1 MSGATGGCFIVLEG
15 GEGVGKTTQW
25 RRLADRLAAAG
36 HEVVAL
42 REPGGTPAGDALRA
56 VLLDPQSAL
65 TPETEALLFAASR
78 AQLVRDVITPA
89 LQRGAVVLVDR
100 FLLSTFAYQGRGR
113 ALSLAALRDVN
124 AFATGGL
131 APDLTL
137 LLALPLVES
146 MARMH
151 ARGSADRMEREDEA
165 FHRRVRAAFDDAL
178 QPAWQAQY
186 PEIGPVVAVDAD
198 GEPVACAKVTP
209 WGLRSSQG
217 HGLWLADDK
226 RSGVGPQDAA
236 TDDSGVAVVRYPVI
250 RSLKEQVKT
259 NGVSV
264 FVDHPD
270 FARSGDVHVDVP
282 LETMGSHE
290 VRLARG
296 REGAPLAGLE

>member
-1 MSGATGGCFIVLEG
+1 MGPPGLLAPTTDITFTGEELVLD
-15 GEGVGKTTQW
+15 GVRVIFQ
-25 RRLADRLAAAG
+25 
-36 HEVVAL
+36 
-42 REPGGTPAGDALRA
+42 
-56 VLLDPQSAL
+56 L

-137 LLALPLVES
+137 LLALPLDES

-198 GEPVACAKVTP
+198 GEPDVVTSRCLAALATQWP
-209 WGLRSSQG
+209 HRFSEVPVERPLSAVEGT
-217 HGLWLADDK
+217 HG
-226 RSGVGPQDAA
+226 
-236 TDDSGVAVVRYPVI
+236 
-250 RSLKEQVKT
+250 
-259 NGVSV
+259 
-264 FVDHPD
+264 
-270 FARSGDVHVDVP
+270 
-282 LETMGSHE
+282 
-290 VRLARG
+290 
-296 REGAPLAGLE
+296 